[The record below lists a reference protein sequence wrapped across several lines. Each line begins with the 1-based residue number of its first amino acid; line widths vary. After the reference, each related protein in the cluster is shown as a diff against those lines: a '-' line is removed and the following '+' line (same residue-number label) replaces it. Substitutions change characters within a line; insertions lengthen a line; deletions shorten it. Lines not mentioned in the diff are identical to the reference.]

1 MPARPPPAAKV
12 PPIASDLAQTPIG
25 KLIAD
30 LPIKYFHA
38 TLEGTDRVPREG
50 GALVVGNH
58 ALFGLDGV
66 VLGALLM
73 RETGRYPRFL
83 GERNLWKVPVLGQML
98 TALGALAG
106 EPNAAQ
112 TLLED
117 GELVAVYPGGVD
129 DSFKLASE
137 KYRLKWGT
145 RSGFARVAMR
155 AKVPILPVAAVGI
168 DEMYD
173 VVTRER
179 WIGRTLFGSARYD
192 LPIAL
197 GAYGSPLPK
206 RVPQSYSILEPVDTS
221 GDPDDP
227 EAVEKVRA
235 ETYRAI
241 ETRLREVRAKQL
253 AE

>member
-1 MPARPPPAAKV
+1 MSSRPPPAAKV
-12 PPIASDLAQTPIG
+12 PPIASDLAKTALG
-25 KLIAD
+25 KAIAD
-30 LPIKYFHA
+30 LPIRYFHA
-38 TLEGTDRVPREG
+38 TLEGSERIPREG
-50 GALVVGNH
+50 GALIVGNH
-58 ALFGLDGV
+58 ALFGLDGF
-66 VLGALLM
+66 VLGALVM

-98 TALGALAG
+98 TALGALEG
-106 EPNAAQ
+106 EPKAAQ
-112 TLLED
+112 GLLED
-117 GELVAVYPGGVD
+117 GEIVIVYPGGVD

-155 AKVPILPVAAVGI
+155 AKVPILPVAATGI

-179 WIGRTLFGSARYD
+179 WIGRTLFGSSRYD
-192 LPIAL
+192 LPVAF
-197 GAYGSPLPK
+197 GAYGTPLPK
-206 RVPQSYSILEPVDTS
+206 RVPQSYSVLEPIDTS

-227 EAVEKVRA
+227 EIVERVRA

-253 AE
+253 G